1 MFDRLLPAPLV
12 VGALQHL
19 QREGVQRGAIVA
31 WLGHN
36 SWDMVATLVACQRL
50 GAVLLS
56 LNGRLA
62 PVATVLGVA
71 ECAVVGLP
79 DARWGEVPALVLVL
93 RPGAALQ
100 ALFDAR
106 LARFKHPRRAR
117 VVDALPKTALGKLQ
131 RAALARSL
139 V

>member
-1 MFDRLLPAPLV
+1 M
-12 VGALQHL
+12 
-19 QREGVQRGAIVA
+19 QRGAIVA

-50 GAVLLS
+50 GAVLLP

-62 PVATVLGVA
+62 PVATVPGVA

-79 DARWGEVPALVLVL
+79 DARWGEVPALVLVM
-93 RPGAALQ
+93 RPGATLDSAALQ

-106 LARFKHPRRAR
+106 LARFKHPHRVL

>member
-1 MFDRLLPAPLV
+1 M
-12 VGALQHL
+12 
-19 QREGVQRGAIVA
+19 QRGAIVA
-31 WLGHN
+31 WLGQN
-36 SWDMVATLVACQRL
+36 SLDMVATLVACQRL

-62 PVATVLGVA
+62 PVATVPGVA

-79 DARWGEVPALVLVL
+79 DARWGEVPALVLVM
-93 RPGAALQ
+93 RPGATLDSAALQ

-117 VVDALPKTALGKLQ
+117 VVDALSKTALGKLQ